1 LQTAF
6 SEQFLTVFLEQLQ
19 TKLSEK
25 LQTELYLIDFREL
38 LKNRALAT
46 IGRSWNWQHGRS
58 WRSSKAVG
66 LGRGGARA

>member
-1 LQTAF
+1 
-6 SEQFLTVFLEQLQ
+6 LQ

-46 IGRSWNWQHGRS
+46 IGRSWNWLQ
-58 WRSSKAVG
+58 
-66 LGRGGARA
+66 LGGAGIGSTGGAGGAPKL